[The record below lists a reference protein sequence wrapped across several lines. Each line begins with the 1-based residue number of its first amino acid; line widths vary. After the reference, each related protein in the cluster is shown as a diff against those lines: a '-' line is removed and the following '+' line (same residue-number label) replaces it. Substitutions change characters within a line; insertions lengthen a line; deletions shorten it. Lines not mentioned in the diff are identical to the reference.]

1 MDARERDL
9 SDLAENLS
17 IASDALKALE
27 AAKPWRCPKAHIA
40 DRRINAL
47 VRHTNRLIDELVMIF
62 SVTGIER
69 PSEATVDQYR

>member
-1 MDARERDL
+1 MDATRRDL
-9 SDLAENLS
+9 ADLADDLS

-27 AAKPWRCPKAHIA
+27 AAKPWRCPRRHIA

-47 VRHTNRLIDELVMIF
+47 ARHTDRLISELIHVFEI
-62 SVTGIER
+62 TGIER